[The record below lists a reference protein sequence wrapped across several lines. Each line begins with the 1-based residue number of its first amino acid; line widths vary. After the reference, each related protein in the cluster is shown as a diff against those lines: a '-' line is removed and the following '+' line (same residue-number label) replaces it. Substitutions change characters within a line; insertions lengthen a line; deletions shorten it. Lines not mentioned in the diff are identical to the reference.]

1 MADWQSV
8 GRVRRSRSS
17 GKTIFDLQTV
27 RTESRKRGP
36 AAAGEV
42 CRSREGG
49 HKPDFL
55 SCLSRPSIGF
65 FHLSFHSLKRCEC
78 RVFIK
83 T

>member
-17 GKTIFDLQTV
+17 GKTIFDLQTE

-36 AAAGEV
+36 AAVEV
-42 CRSREGG
+42 CRSREGEE

-65 FHLSFHSLKRCEC
+65 FHLSFHIHQSRQEGTAN
-78 RVFIK
+78 F
-83 T
+83 

>member
-17 GKTIFDLQTV
+17 GKTIFDLQTE

-36 AAAGEV
+36 AAGEV
-42 CRSREGG
+42 CRSREGE
-49 HKPDFL
+49 KPDFL

-65 FHLSFHSLKRCEC
+65 FHLSFHIHQSTQEGPAN
-78 RVFIK
+78 F
-83 T
+83 